1 MRGFSSRGQS
11 VFKNA
16 KVFRLSA
23 PFMLDQMALHE
34 RLMAQRFRPCG
45 PLEVA
50 TMGWASPLGP
60 NAEVLA
66 HAANGCLLVAARRQE
81 RLLPASVVAEAVAE
95 RVAEIEQTETRDVPR
110 RERTQLREQLLTEM
124 LPQAFTR
131 SRLVRAYIDPVGGW
145 AVVDASSDKVAE
157 EVLSLLRKS
166 LESFPAKPLTAGVPV
181 SERLSAWVASGRGGD
196 GFELEDQCELRDP
209 GDSRSVVRCRGMDLT
224 IPEVKAHLDSG
235 KRVVALGLTWREHLS
250 LVLDE
255 TLGLKRLKF
264 ADELID
270 AAADD
275 AGEDETLRM
284 EAEVSIMT
292 DQLRSLL
299 KALTAEFELQTEMLE
314 AAALERPAASTDA
327 TRSRAAGE
335 PSGAAHEVASE
346 ASSEPPP
353 WS

>member
-1 MRGFSSRGQS
+1 M
-11 VFKNA
+11 FKNA

-23 PFMLDQMALHE
+23 PFVLDQMALHE

-60 NAEVLA
+60 NADLLA
-66 HAANGCLLVAARRQE
+66 LSANGCLLIAARRQE
-81 RLLPASVVAEAVAE
+81 RLLPASVVAEALAE

-110 RERTQLREQLLTEM
+110 RERTQLREQLLAEM

-131 SRLVRAYIDPVGGW
+131 SRLVRAYIDPEGGW
-145 AVVDASSDKVAE
+145 VVVDASSDKVAE
-157 EVLSLLRKS
+157 DVLSLLRKS
-166 LESFPAKPLTAGVPV
+166 LDSFPAKPLVAGVPV
-181 SERLSAWVASGRGGD
+181 SERLSAWVASGSAGG
-196 GFELEDQCELRDP
+196 GFDLENQCELRDP

-224 IPEVKAHLDSG
+224 VPEIKAHLDSG
-235 KRVVALGLTWREHLS
+235 KRVVALGLTWGEHLS

-255 TLGLKRLKF
+255 ALGLKRLRF

-270 AAADD
+270 EVLDD
-275 AGEDETLRM
+275 AGEDETLRLQ
-284 EAEVSIMT
+284 AEVAIMT

-299 KALTAEFELQTEMLE
+299 VGLTAEFELEMDGLE
-314 AAALERPAASTDA
+314 AGAAERPAASADA
-327 TRSRAAGE
+327 VRS
-335 PSGAAHEVASE
+335 PSVDLPPGSAQGVASDPS
-346 ASSEPPP
+346 AEPPP

>member
-1 MRGFSSRGQS
+1 MEG
-11 VFKNA
+11 
-16 KVFRLSA
+16 
-23 PFMLDQMALHE
+23 
-34 RLMAQRFRPCG
+34 
-45 PLEVA
+45 
-50 TMGWASPLGP
+50 
-60 NAEVLA
+60 
-66 HAANGCLLVAARRQE
+66 
-81 RLLPASVVAEAVAE
+81 VAESGQMGMGE
-95 RVAEIEQTETRDVPR
+95 VPR
-110 RERTQLREQLLTEM
+110 RERTQLGEQLLTEM

-181 SERLSAWVASGRGGD
+181 SERLSAWVASGRAGD

-235 KRVVALGLTWREHLS
+235 KRVVALGLTWGEHLS

-270 AAADD
+270 EAADD
-275 AGEDETLRM
+275 AGEDEALRM
-284 EAEVSIMT
+284 EAEMSIMT

-299 KALTAEFELQTEMLE
+299 KGLTAEFELETEMLE
-314 AAALERPAASTDA
+314 AAALERQPASAARPTAADSSSLSAVEAAPDAS
-327 TRSRAAGE
+327 
-335 PSGAAHEVASE
+335 P
-346 ASSEPPP
+346 EPPP

>member
-1 MRGFSSRGQS
+1 M
-11 VFKNA
+11 FKNA

-23 PFMLDQMALHE
+23 PFTLNQMALHE

-60 NAEVLA
+60 NAELLA
-66 HAANGCLLVAARRQE
+66 HAANGCLLIAARRQE

-95 RVAEIEQTETRDVPR
+95 RVAEIEQAEIREVPR
-110 RERTQLREQLLTEM
+110 RERTQLREQLMAQM

-131 SRLVRAYIDPVGGW
+131 SRLVRAYVDPEGGW

-157 EVLSLLRKS
+157 DVLSLLRKS
-166 LESFPAKPLTAGVPV
+166 LDSFPAKPLTAGVPV
-181 SERLSAWVASGRGGD
+181 SELLSAWVASGRAGD
-196 GFELEDQCELRDP
+196 GFELQDQCELRDP

-224 IPEVKAHLDSG
+224 IPEIKAHLDSG
-235 KRVVALGLTWREHLS
+235 KRVVALGLTWGEHLS
-250 LVLDE
+250 LLLDE
-255 TLGLKRLKF
+255 ALGLKRLRF

-275 AGEDETLRM
+275 VGEDEMLRM
-284 EAEVSIMT
+284 EAEMIIMT
-292 DQLRSLL
+292 EQLRSLL
-299 KALTAEFELQTEMLE
+299 KGLTAEFALE
-314 AAALERPAASTDA
+314 AEALETSPVNGGTLAAVAIKTEPAVES
-327 TRSRAAGE
+327 
-335 PSGAAHEVASE
+335 
-346 ASSEPPP
+346 PP

>member
-1 MRGFSSRGQS
+1 

-23 PFMLDQMALHE
+23 PFMLDHMALHE

-66 HAANGCLLVAARRQE
+66 HAANGCLLIAARRQE

-95 RVAEIEQTETRDVPR
+95 RVAEIEQAETRDVPR
-110 RERTQLREQLLTEM
+110 RERTKLREQLLAEM

-145 AVVDASSDKVAE
+145 AVVDASSDKMAE
-157 EVLSLLRKS
+157 ELLSLLRKS
-166 LESFPAKPLTAGVPV
+166 LDSFPAKPLTAGVPV
-181 SERLSAWVASGRGGD
+181 SERLSAWVVSGSAGD

-235 KRVVALGLTWREHLS
+235 KRVVALGLTWGEHLS

-255 TLGLKRLKF
+255 TLGLKRLRF

-270 AAADD
+270 EAADD
-275 AGEDETLRM
+275 AGEDETLRL

-299 KALTAEFELQTEMLE
+299 EGLTVEFELQTDMLE
-314 AAALERPAASTDA
+314 AGSLERSAASADA
-327 TRSRAAGE
+327 ARSPSVDSSSRSEPEAASDA
-335 PSGAAHEVASE
+335 SG
-346 ASSEPPP
+346 EPPP

>member
-1 MRGFSSRGQS
+1 

-23 PFMLDQMALHE
+23 PFVLDQMALHE
-34 RLMAQRFRPCG
+34 RLMAQRFRACG
-45 PLEVA
+45 PLELA

-60 NAEVLA
+60 NADLLA
-66 HAANGCLLVAARRQE
+66 LPANGCLLIAARRQE

-95 RVAEIEQTETRDVPR
+95 RVAEIEQSETRDVPR
-110 RERTQLREQLLTEM
+110 RERTQLREQLLAEM

-131 SRLVRAYIDPVGGW
+131 SRLVGAYIDPVGGW
-145 AVVDASSDKVAE
+145 VVVDAASDKVAE

-166 LESFPAKPLTAGVPV
+166 LDSFPAKPLTAGVPV
-181 SERLSAWVASGRGGD
+181 SERLSAWVASGSAGD

-224 IPEVKAHLDSG
+224 IPEIKAHLDSG
-235 KRVVALGLTWREHLS
+235 KRVVALGLAWGEHLS

-255 TLGLKRLKF
+255 TLGLRRLRF

-270 AAADD
+270 QAADD
-275 AGEDETLRM
+275 AGEDETRRL

-299 KALTAEFELQTEMLE
+299 KGLTAAFELETGILE
-314 AAALERPAASTDA
+314 
-327 TRSRAAGE
+327 
-335 PSGAAHEVASE
+335 SGATQRSGASADAARAPSVELSSGSGLEVTAGDS
-346 ASSEPPP
+346 AEPPP